1 MNMAEPFRPNCPI
14 QKATDVFADQWS
26 FLIFRELNLE
36 GPRKFKDFQDDLG
49 ISPNTLSTKLKKLE
63 EAGIVERHIY
73 SDRPPRAEYRLTE
86 HGTSFRPVMAALRT
100 WGNTL

>member
-1 MNMAEPFRPNCPI
+1 MNELHRPNCPI

-26 FLIFRELNLE
+26 FLIYRELFLE

-49 ISPNTLSTKLKKLE
+49 ISPTTLSAKLKRLE
-63 EAGIVERHIY
+63 EARIVERHIY

-86 HGTSFRPVMAALRT
+86 HGRTFQAVMAALRS